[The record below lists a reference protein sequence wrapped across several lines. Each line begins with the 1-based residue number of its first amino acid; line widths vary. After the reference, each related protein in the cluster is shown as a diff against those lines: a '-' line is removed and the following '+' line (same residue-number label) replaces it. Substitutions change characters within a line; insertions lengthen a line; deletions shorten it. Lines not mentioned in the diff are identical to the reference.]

1 MMMMCDKKGTESC
14 SASQSNY
21 TQAVYLKIPRKER
34 ADATP
39 MKNVKVKLTTK

>member
-1 MMMMCDKKGTESC
+1 MMMCDKKGTESC

-21 TQAVYLKIPRKER
+21 TQAISLKIPRKER

-39 MKNVKVKLTTK
+39 TENAKVKLTTK